1 MTLRDKFADNFTPEA
16 QAAGERLQAV
26 ITSAAD
32 AAVTAEVRDGAQL
45 HEASWRLVDHR
56 LRHAC
61 DCGQDTTAL
70 CPHLWAALLAADAS
84 GDLQLALKRNVP
96 RRLVLQEPKAD
107 APTDDCRLEPE
118 TRPRQ
123 RRGAPSARPSSP
135 QPAAVAPAWSR
146 QPQQATMLYI
156 LRLEE
161 QRPDRLTLRL
171 AWRPHAAPGAPP
183 PPARPFVC
191 TPGAPVDSRVL
202 AQLLAWRLADDHA
215 PSAIT
220 LPARR
225 LPDLLDLLDDENLL
239 RWTSTAE
246 TPPRLHALRPVT
258 SGRLPCVP
266 HFEPQSP
273 TTWLLS
279 AQFRL
284 GDTAIPAAD
293 VLRLWPPHGGIT
305 AALAFAVRLPG
316 DADSPL
322 LPLATQKPRLLP
334 TAAASAQVRAL
345 VAAGACD
352 DDDLPEAL
360 RPHRQ
365 TIRPQGRLY
374 VKTALYKF
382 EGHEMLHA
390 ELTFDY
396 AGVAAVY
403 RDRTPLL
410 EGETPGT
417 LISRDF
423 AAEEALAQ
431 RLEQLGFRWSDNRA
445 VEETGWKLPPARL
458 DQAVLTLVAE
468 DWLVTAQG
476 KSFRKPTTKTAA
488 ISSHGD
494 WFDLEGG
501 ADYGNLHVA
510 LPDLLEAKQKGQT
523 CVRLDD
529 GTFGIL
535 PLDWLENFTALTELG
550 ERASERIRFRQ
561 QQTALVAELAEQAQ
575 VQFDQD
581 FRQRA
586 QSLRDLAALP
596 PQPALPTPRFKATLR
611 PYQQQGLGWLLDMA
625 RRGLGACLADDM
637 GLGKTV
643 QLLAFIDVRQAAAPH
658 APALVVMPRS
668 LLFNWLA
675 EAKRFAPHLAVLDY
689 TGPNRQ
695 RLLPRLHEA
704 AIVLTTYGTLRN
716 DAAELAKQPFDACI
730 LDESQAIKNADSS
743 TALACRTI
751 RAAVRIAMTGT
762 PIENRLAELLSQLDF
777 TNPGLM
783 GRLLANHSLAAQHLP
798 DDTFRIIRHAVRCLI
813 LRRTKQMVADS
824 LPPKTEQVLWVELD
838 DQEQAEYNALRDHFR
853 KQLDDDASPKPGG
866 GALDALTALLKLRQ
880 AACHPALVFKHR
892 EHATSAKLELLT
904 ERLTAL
910 AAEGHKTLIFS
921 QFTSLLRLVADRLLQ
936 LNLTYAYLDGQTAD
950 RQAAVRQFQEDP
962 DTRVFLISL
971 KAGGVGLNLTAADYV
986 FILDPWWNPAA
997 EAQAI
1002 DRAYRIGQTKPVFA
1016 YKLIARNTVEEK
1028 VLKLQQDKQRL
1039 ADTYLKPSAQP
1050 AAFTRQDLLF
1060 LLS

>member
-26 ITSAAD
+26 ITSAAGD
-32 AAVTAEVRDGAQL
+32 AITAEVRDGAQL
-45 HEASWRLVDHR
+45 HEATWRLADHR
-56 LRHAC
+56 LRHTC
-61 DCGQDTTAL
+61 DCGSDTTEL

-96 RRLVLQEPKAD
+96 RRLVLQEPKA
-107 APTDDCRLEPE
+107 APPAADDCRLEPE

-123 RRGAPSARPSSP
+123 RRAPSARPSSP
-135 QPAAVAPAWSR
+135 QPAAVVAWSR

-183 PPARPFVC
+183 PPARPFVV

-202 AQLLAWRLADDHA
+202 AQLLAWRLADDQA

-225 LPDLLDLLDDENLL
+225 LPDLLDLLDDQNLL
-239 RWTSTAE
+239 RWQSVAE

-258 SGRLPCVP
+258 TGRLPCVP
-266 HFEPQSP
+266 RFTPQSP

-284 GDTAIPAAD
+284 GDETIPVAD
-293 VLRLWPPHGGIT
+293 VLRLWPPHGAIT
-305 AALAFAVRLPG
+305 ASHAFAVRLPG

-322 LPLATQKPRLLP
+322 LALATQKPRLLP
-334 TAAASAQVRAL
+334 TAAARAQARAL
-345 VAAGACD
+345 VAAGDCD
-352 DDDLPEAL
+352 DDDLPEEL
-360 RPHRQ
+360 RPQRQ

-390 ELTFDY
+390 ELSFDY
-396 AGVAAVY
+396 AGVTAAY
-403 RDRTPLL
+403 RDRAELL

-417 LISRDF
+417 LIRRDI

-458 DQAVLTLVAE
+458 DQAVMTLVAE

-488 ISSHGD
+488 IASHGD

-501 ADYGNLHVA
+501 ADYGTLHVS
-510 LPDLLEAKQKGQT
+510 LPDLLEAKQKGQN

-581 FRQRA
+581 FRERA

-596 PQPALPTPRFKATLR
+596 PQPALPTQRFRATLR

-643 QLLAFIDVRQAAAPH
+643 QLLAFIDVRQAAEPH

-716 DAAELAKQPFDACI
+716 DAAELARLHFDACI

-743 TALACRTI
+743 TALACRAI
-751 RAAVRIAMTGT
+751 RADVRVAMTGT

-824 LPPKTEQVLWVELD
+824 LPPKTEQVLWIELD
-838 DQEQAEYNALRDHFR
+838 DQEQAEYDALRDHFR

-866 GALDALTALLKLRQ
+866 GTLDALTALLKLRQ

-892 EHATSAKLELLT
+892 EHATSAKLDLLA
-904 ERLTAL
+904 ERLSAL
-910 AAEGHKTLIFS
+910 AAEGHKTLVFS

-950 RQAAVRQFQEDP
+950 RQAPVRQFQEDP

-1039 ADTYLKPSAQP
+1039 ADTYLKPTTHP